1 MDNFTHLI
9 IAHGHPCCRYSFLR
23 HLFTMPL
30 FISSQ
35 IITCELNAAF
45 LINTCPPSLLMT
57 MPLCSPPAT
66 WTPEPPSLKNN
77 MFRNSYHFSIKKNIP
92 HTSLKKRIKNKIIW
106 FWPAFS
112 YRSRTYT
119 YFLTAIFLS
128 MEMVVELALF
138 FLGVMTMRS
147 RNKVAYR
154 VSGGFTTITK
164 VRQHVRHLKT
174 LTHNSKT
181 KKESLW
187 LERKFN

>member
-1 MDNFTHLI
+1 MFNIKSDLKKFLYVDNEIKIENFTHLI

-77 MFRNSYHFSIKKNIP
+77 VFLHIFSYASNFYHLSIKKNIP
-92 HTSLKKRIKNKIIW
+92 RTSLKKSIKNKI
-106 FWPAFS
+106 
-112 YRSRTYT
+112 
-119 YFLTAIFLS
+119 
-128 MEMVVELALF
+128 
-138 FLGVMTMRS
+138 
-147 RNKVAYR
+147 
-154 VSGGFTTITK
+154 
-164 VRQHVRHLKT
+164 
-174 LTHNSKT
+174 
-181 KKESLW
+181 
-187 LERKFN
+187 